1 MVTNPLSAR
10 ARGIIYVT
18 AIVIG
23 AVSLVATAILNVINL
38 EQWGVSMLRLSLA
51 RDEARIAAALAA
63 AATTDTPVHMRDLD
77 HD

>member
-38 EQWGVSMLRLSLA
+38 EQWVSVVAAAASAAAIMASSLA
-51 RDEARIAAALAA
+51 RDNLSI
-63 AATTDTPVHMRDLD
+63 DTPVRMGDLD

>member
-23 AVSLVATAILNVINL
+23 AVSLVATAILNVTNL
-38 EQWGVSMLRLSLA
+38 EQWVSVVAAAASAAAILASSLA
-51 RDEARIAAALAA
+51 RDNLSI
-63 AATTDTPVHMRDLD
+63 DTPVRMGDLD

>member
-38 EQWGVSMLRLSLA
+38 EQWVSVVASAASAAAILASSLA
-51 RDEARIAAALAA
+51 RDNLSI
-63 AATTDTPVHMRDLD
+63 DTPVRMGDLD

>member
-38 EQWGVSMLRLSLA
+38 EQWVSVVAAVASAAAILASSLA
-51 RDEARIAAALAA
+51 RDNLSI
-63 AATTDTPVHMRDLD
+63 DTPAHMRDLD

>member
-10 ARGIIYVT
+10 ARGIIYVM

-38 EQWGVSMLRLSLA
+38 EQWVSVVAAAASAAAILASSLA
-51 RDEARIAAALAA
+51 RDNLSI
-63 AATTDTPVHMRDLD
+63 DTPVRMGDLD

>member
-23 AVSLVATAILNVINL
+23 AVSLVATAILNVTNL
-38 EQWGVSMLRLSLA
+38 EQWVSVVAAVASAAAILASSLA
-51 RDEARIAAALAA
+51 RDNLSIDA
-63 AATTDTPVHMRDLD
+63 PVRMGDLD

>member
-23 AVSLVATAILNVINL
+23 AVSLVATAILNVTNL
-38 EQWGVSMLRLSLA
+38 EQWVSVVAAVASAAAILASSLA
-51 RDEARIAAALAA
+51 RDNLSI
-63 AATTDTPVHMRDLD
+63 DTPVRMGDLD

>member
-38 EQWGVSMLRLSLA
+38 EQWVSVVAAAASAAAILASSLA
-51 RDEARIAAALAA
+51 RDNLSI
-63 AATTDTPVHMRDLD
+63 DTPARMGDLE

>member
-23 AVSLVATAILNVINL
+23 AVSLVATAILNVVNL
-38 EQWGVSMLRLSLA
+38 EQWVSVVAAIASAAAILASSLA
-51 RDEARIAAALAA
+51 RDNLSI
-63 AATTDTPVHMRDLD
+63 DTPVRMGDLD

>member
-23 AVSLVATAILNVINL
+23 AVSLVATAILNVVNL
-38 EQWGVSMLRLSLA
+38 EQWVSVV
-51 RDEARIAAALAA
+51 AA
-63 AATTDTPVHMRDLD
+63 AASAADNGHKPNWSFRPPCYPAWRA
-77 HD
+77 

>member
-38 EQWGVSMLRLSLA
+38 EQWVSVVAAAASAAAILASSLA
-51 RDEARIAAALAA
+51 RDNLSI
-63 AATTDTPVHMRDLD
+63 DTPARMGDLD

>member
-38 EQWGVSMLRLSLA
+38 EQWVSVVAAVASAAAILASSLA
-51 RDEARIAAALAA
+51 RDNLSIETPAR
-63 AATTDTPVHMRDLD
+63 MGDLD

>member
-18 AIVIG
+18 AIVVG
-23 AVSLVATAILNVINL
+23 AVSLVATAILNVVNL
-38 EQWGVSMLRLSLA
+38 EQWVSVVAAAASAAAILASSLA
-51 RDEARIAAALAA
+51 RDNLSI
-63 AATTDTPVHMRDLD
+63 DTPVRMGDLD

>member
-1 MVTNPLSAR
+1 MGTTPLSAR
-10 ARGIIYVT
+10 ARGIIDVT

-38 EQWGVSMLRLSLA
+38 EQWVSVVAAAASAAAILASSLA
-51 RDEARIAAALAA
+51 RDNLSI
-63 AATTDTPVHMRDLD
+63 DTPARMGDLD

>member
-38 EQWGVSMLRLSLA
+38 EQWVSVVAAAASAAAILASSLA
-51 RDEARIAAALAA
+51 RDNLSI
-63 AATTDTPVHMRDLD
+63 DTPARMRDLD

>member
-38 EQWGVSMLRLSLA
+38 EQWVSVVAAVASAAAILASSLA
-51 RDEARIAAALAA
+51 RDNLSI
-63 AATTDTPVHMRDLD
+63 DTPVRMGDLD

>member
-23 AVSLVATAILNVINL
+23 AVSLVATAILNVVNL
-38 EQWGVSMLRLSLA
+38 EQWVSVVAAAASAAAILASSLA
-51 RDEARIAAALAA
+51 RDNLSI
-63 AATTDTPVHMRDLD
+63 DTPVRMGDLD

>member
-38 EQWGVSMLRLSLA
+38 EQWVSVVASAASAAAILASSLA
-51 RDEARIAAALAA
+51 RDNLSI
-63 AATTDTPVHMRDLD
+63 DTPARMGDLD

>member
-38 EQWGVSMLRLSLA
+38 EQWVSVVAAAASAAAILASSLA
-51 RDEARIAAALAA
+51 RDNLSI
-63 AATTDTPVHMRDLD
+63 DIPVRMGDLD

>member
-38 EQWGVSMLRLSLA
+38 EQWVSVVAAAASAAAILASSLA
-51 RDEARIAAALAA
+51 RDNLSI
-63 AATTDTPVHMRDLD
+63 DTSVRMGDLD

>member
-38 EQWGVSMLRLSLA
+38 EQWVSVVAAAASAAAILASSLA
-51 RDEARIAAALAA
+51 RDNLSI
-63 AATTDTPVHMRDLD
+63 DTPVRMGDLD

>member
-23 AVSLVATAILNVINL
+23 AVSLVVTATLNVINM
-38 EQWGVSMLRLSLA
+38 EQWVSVVAAISSAAAILASSLA
-51 RDEARIAAALAA
+51 RDNLSI
-63 AATTDTPVHMRDLD
+63 DTSPSMGDLG

>member
-23 AVSLVATAILNVINL
+23 AVSLVATAILNVVNL
-38 EQWGVSMLRLSLA
+38 EQWVSVVAAAASAAAIMASSLA
-51 RDEARIAAALAA
+51 RDNLSI
-63 AATTDTPVHMRDLD
+63 DTPVRMGDLD

>member
-18 AIVIG
+18 AIAIG

-38 EQWGVSMLRLSLA
+38 EQWVSVVAAAASAAAILASSLA
-51 RDEARIAAALAA
+51 RDNLSIE
-63 AATTDTPVHMRDLD
+63 TPVRMGDLE

>member
-23 AVSLVATAILNVINL
+23 AVSLVATAILNVVNL
-38 EQWGVSMLRLSLA
+38 EQWVSVVAAVASAAAILASSLA
-51 RDEARIAAALAA
+51 RDNLSI
-63 AATTDTPVHMRDLD
+63 DTPVRMGDLD

>member
-38 EQWGVSMLRLSLA
+38 EQWVSVV
-51 RDEARIAAALAA
+51 AA
-63 AATTDTPVHMRDLD
+63 AASAAAPSFQRRVFIAQLLCRRESAVP
-77 HD
+77 

>member
-23 AVSLVATAILNVINL
+23 AVSLVATAILNVVNL
-38 EQWGVSMLRLSLA
+38 EQRVSVVAAAASAAAIMASSLA
-51 RDEARIAAALAA
+51 RDNLSI
-63 AATTDTPVHMRDLD
+63 DTPVRMGDLD

>member
-38 EQWGVSMLRLSLA
+38 EQWVSVVAAVASAAAILASSLA
-51 RDEARIAAALAA
+51 RDNLSI
-63 AATTDTPVHMRDLD
+63 DTPVRMGDLE

>member
-1 MVTNPLSAR
+1 MVTNPLSTR

-38 EQWGVSMLRLSLA
+38 EQWVSVVAAVASAAAILASSLA
-51 RDEARIAAALAA
+51 RDNLSI
-63 AATTDTPVHMRDLD
+63 DTPAHMGDLD

>member
-23 AVSLVATAILNVINL
+23 AVSLVVTATLNVINM
-38 EQWGVSMLRLSLA
+38 EQWVSVVAAISSAAAILASSLA
-51 RDEARIAAALAA
+51 RDNLSI
-63 AATTDTPVHMRDLD
+63 DTSPSMEDLG

>member
-23 AVSLVATAILNVINL
+23 AVSLVVTATLNVINM
-38 EQWGVSMLRLSLA
+38 EQWVSVVAAISSAAAILASSLA
-51 RDEARIAAALAA
+51 RDNLSI
-63 AATTDTPVHMRDLD
+63 DIPVRMGDLD

>member
-38 EQWGVSMLRLSLA
+38 EQWVSVVAAAASAAAILASSLA
-51 RDEARIAAALAA
+51 RDNLSI
-63 AATTDTPVHMRDLD
+63 DTPPRTYGRLGS
-77 HD
+77 

>member
-38 EQWGVSMLRLSLA
+38 EQWVSVVAAVASAAAILASSLA
-51 RDEARIAAALAA
+51 RDNLSI
-63 AATTDTPVHMRDLD
+63 DIPVRMGDLD

>member
-1 MVTNPLSAR
+1 MFTNPLSAR

-38 EQWGVSMLRLSLA
+38 EQWVSVVAAAASAAAILASSLA
-51 RDEARIAAALAA
+51 RDNLSI
-63 AATTDTPVHMRDLD
+63 DTPARMGDLD

>member
-38 EQWGVSMLRLSLA
+38 EQWVSVVAAAASAAAILASSLA
-51 RDEARIAAALAA
+51 RDNLSI
-63 AATTDTPVHMRDLD
+63 DTPVHMGDLD